1 MMMRYLLLTLGFLVA
16 TLQAQKGCTDPQA
29 SNYDPAARY
38 NDGSCLYP
46 STLISPK
53 IVVQKLSDTLNETS
67 GLAKFGEQW
76 FSHNDG
82 GNPAVLYQ
90 LNKNGKIN
98 KAYPIQ
104 QANNDWE
111 DLTFSDSFGF
121 IGDFGNNAG
130 NRQNLRILRFKTS
143 ALNSASPTD
152 TLLVDLIEFSYADQA
167 NFSPTTN
174 STPFDCEALI
184 YWNDSLH
191 LFTKNWLNGYTKR
204 YVLPN
209 APGRY
214 VVAPRDSLLLNFLV
228 TGAASYHN
236 RIALVGYD
244 KSGNG
249 FLSLL
254 WDFPNHQPFLGNKRH
269 ISLGSF
275 IATGQIES
283 VAFADSTTLYAT
295 NEKYVVANRWMEI
308 PLLSVWGST
317 AYNKTPKQPLGF
329 SIAPN
334 PTMGILHLRWT
345 QPSKRCISIKI
356 FPINQPGTTVFERN
370 QWIDAGSADVQ
381 IRLSDGLAAGTYIV
395 QIDGIERKLRL
406 QEKVLYQP

>member
-1 MMMRYLLLTLGFLVA
+1 MRYLLFTLGFLA
-16 TLQAQKGCTDPQA
+16 SSLYAQKGCTDPQA
-29 SNYDPAARY
+29 SNYDPAARS
-38 NDGSCLYP
+38 NDGTCVYP
-46 STLISPK
+46 NTLISPS
-53 IVVQKLSDTLNETS
+53 ILTQKLSDTLNETS
-67 GLAKFGEQW
+67 GLAKFNEQW

-82 GNPAVLYQ
+82 GNPAFLYQ

-98 KAYPIQ
+98 KSHPL
-104 QANNDWE
+104 NHPNTDWE

-130 NRQNLRILRFKTS
+130 NRKDLRILRFKTS
-143 ALNSASPTD
+143 ALASTHLAD
-152 TLLVDLIEFSYADQA
+152 TLKADVIALNYADQL
-167 NFSPTTN
+167 NFSATTN

-209 APGRY
+209 KPGQY
-214 VVAPRDSLLLNFLV
+214 TVAPRDSLRLHFLV
-228 TGAASYHN
+228 TGAAVYHN

-254 WDFPNHQPFLGNKRH
+254 WDFPDQQPFQGNKRH

-283 VAFADSTTLYAT
+283 IAFSDSTTLYAT
-295 NEKYVVANRWMEI
+295 NEKYVVANRLMVI
-308 PLLSVWGST
+308 PLFSIWGST
-317 AYNKTPKQPLGF
+317 AYSKTPKQPIGLT
-329 SIAPN
+329 IAPN
-334 PTMGILHLRWT
+334 PTKGSLNVGWT
-345 QPSKRCISIKI
+345 QPTKRHVSIKI
-356 FPINQPGTTVFERN
+356 FPLHHPEITVYEHCE
-370 QWIDAGSADVQ
+370 WIDAGSTNLQ
-381 IRLSDGLAAGTYIV
+381 IPLSDGLAAGTYIL

-406 QEKVLYQP
+406 QEKVIYQP